1 MMDNAAARP
10 AADAWH
16 PGPQCA
22 GDGGGG
28 KTENSTNEQQIQAH
42 HSYNARPVKSLPRH
56 ATAANMKTLLAFAV
70 IATVVGTGLALRCYN
85 CNSHIDKGCDTLP
98 KDKAEGYLKDCGN
111 RDNGEQY
118 NICRKLDMHLDMDF
132 GKEHPAENRIHRDC
146 GYMETEEG
154 KTQESSCYYKS
165 GYNTRT
171 WVCSCKEDGC
181 NPASMPSV
189 AAFLLPLPA
198 LVAVLRGAY

>member
-70 IATVVGTGLALRCYN
+70 IATVVGTGRVPGESLRSSFASCCRLAARLSYLVV
-85 CNSHIDKGCDTLP
+85 SQHIYYVIVSQ
-98 KDKAEGYLKDCGN
+98 E
-111 RDNGEQY
+111 
-118 NICRKLDMHLDMDF
+118 KLV
-132 GKEHPAENRIHRDC
+132 GK
-146 GYMETEEG
+146 
-154 KTQESSCYYKS
+154 KL
-165 GYNTRT
+165 
-171 WVCSCKEDGC
+171 
-181 NPASMPSV
+181 
-189 AAFLLPLPA
+189 FLQ
-198 LVAVLRGAY
+198 